1 MTSLFAISLP
11 SFVPE
16 SGLIWAVLAILPL
29 FFMFGLLPDQTD
41 VHVDSALTTFAQKFL
56 QKGGFVFDK
65 VFTSLPVSKASDKY
79 YTYAR
84 DDFWRDQGDVAMLL
98 GDGSTVKRGGYRM
111 STATYSCDVRAWGKA
126 VPKGVKLNADGGIN
140 PEQDAVDY
148 VTQQL
153 MVRLEAQFMTEFLA
167 GSIWGTTS
175 TLSGT
180 TQWSDY
186 DDSDPVAAID
196 TAKQTIGDN
205 TGVEANTF
213 LCGSAVDLKLKRH
226 PVIQALYKVTN
237 VDSIDDAMMAR
248 VLGVER
254 YLVARA
260 VKATNIEG
268 ASAAFA
274 RIAAKKALLCY
285 TAPDGSDGATAGKV
299 FKWDGWGNGDGVA
312 ISSYYEEQTR
322 STIIE
327 GFAALDFKVTST
339 ALGYEWEDAVA

>member
-1 MTSLFAISLP
+1 MTNLFAVSLP
-11 SFVPE
+11 SFVPD
-16 SGLIWAVLAILPL
+16 SGLVWAVLALLPL

-41 VHVDSALTTFAQKFL
+41 VHVDSALTNFAQKFL
-56 QKGGFVFDK
+56 QTSGFVFDK
-65 VFTSLPVSKASDKY
+65 VFTSLPVKHASDKY

-84 DDFWRDQGDVAMLL
+84 DDFWRDQGDGVMLL
-98 GDGSTVKRGGYRM
+98 ADGAPVKRGGYRM
-111 STATYSCDVRAWGKA
+111 STGTYSCDVRAFGHGI
-126 VPKGVKLNADGGIN
+126 PKGRKLNADAVIN
-140 PEQDAVDY
+140 SEQDAVDF

-186 DDSDPVAAID
+186 DDSDPVAAVD
-196 TAKQTIGDN
+196 TAMQTIGDS
-205 TGVEANTF
+205 TGMTANTF

-226 PVIQALYKVTN
+226 PVVQSLYKVTN
-237 VDSIDDAMMAR
+237 VDSITDEMMAR

-254 YLVARA
+254 YLVAKA

-285 TAPDGSDGATAGKV
+285 VAPAGTEGATAGKV
-299 FKWDGWGNGDGVA
+299 FKWDGWGNGDGIA
-312 ISSYYEEQTR
+312 IQSRYDEDTR
-322 STIIE
+322 EDVVE
-327 GFAALDFKVTST
+327 GFIALDFKVTST